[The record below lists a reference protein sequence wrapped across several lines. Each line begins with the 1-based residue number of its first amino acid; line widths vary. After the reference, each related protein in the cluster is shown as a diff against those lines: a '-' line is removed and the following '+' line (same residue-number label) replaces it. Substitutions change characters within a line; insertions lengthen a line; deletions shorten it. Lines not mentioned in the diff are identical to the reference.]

1 MTPDVLIVGAGVIGA
16 STAFH
21 LARAGVAVDVVER
34 AAVGA
39 GMSGRSSALIRMHY
53 TFPPEVELAV
63 RSDAMFDAWPELV
76 GRPAFVRRT
85 GFVRIVRPGEE
96 DQLRANVAAMQAL
109 GAGVE
114 LVDGEALAAL
124 APGLRTDD
132 VTLAAWEPH
141 GGCGDGA
148 LVAGDFLAA
157 ARAAGAA
164 YHPGTMV
171 TGLVR
176 DGQRVVGVSTPG
188 GVLRAGTVVIAANV
202 WSPPILRSIGV
213 ELPIETELHR
223 VAHLRHAPGAGAPV
237 AVIDSVTS
245 TYFRPE
251 GTGFDRTLVGDDFSG
266 TRGVD
271 PDEVPPSGPA
281 DLVIDIVEAAARRV
295 PGLAEA
301 GITGATTGALD
312 MTPDGRPLLGPL
324 PGWEG
329 LVLATGLSGTGFKV
343 SPAIGEAVA
352 ARLVGTPADA
362 VDLMPFRPGRFE
374 EGQPIHSPH
383 PYGDEW

>member
-21 LARAGVAVDVVER
+21 LARAGVAVEVVER

-39 GMSGRSSALIRMHY
+39 GMSSRSSALIRMHY

-124 APGLRTDD
+124 APGMRTDD

-141 GGCGDGA
+141 GGFGDGA

-157 ARAAGAA
+157 ARAAGAG

-188 GVLRAGTVVIAANV
+188 GVLPAGTVVIAANV
-202 WSPPILRSIGV
+202 WSPLILRSIGV

-223 VAHLRHAPGAGAPV
+223 VAHLRHAPGTGAPV
-237 AVIDSVTS
+237 AVIDSATA

-251 GTGFDRTLVGDDFSG
+251 GTGFDRTLVGDEFSG
-266 TRGVD
+266 KRGVD

-281 DLVIDIVEAAARRV
+281 DLVPDIVEAAARRV
-295 PGLAEA
+295 PGLADA
-301 GITGATTGALD
+301 GITGATTGVLD

-352 ARLVGTPADA
+352 AQLVGTPADA
-362 VDLMPFRPGRFE
+362 VDLTPFRPGRFE
-374 EGQPIHSPH
+374 EGRPIRSPH
-383 PYGDEW
+383 PYQDEW